1 MPVPETVVQP
11 CAAEPTSTG
20 SPAGLLTADQVVDVR
35 RPVQAKELL
44 LQRLAQQSAELNV
57 VLAAILRAMC
67 ERKQYQDQQ
76 LELVRKGIVKVVRK
90 RIKENQIRIG
100 TVFGALRDAVVQR
113 VATNSGV
120 LIECQTRMLLG
131 EVRNEQETATIAGAT
146 ETVGVFSGAATPAA
160 PTTPGTPQERCEAI
174 SAAAAQATATA
185 VASERVT
192 INFPDTTQAAINL
205 ANSLPD
211 PAYQPIEPVPGNG
224 IEAGPPAGEVPVEGE
239 YNG

>member
-1 MPVPETVVQP
+1 MPVPETVVTP

-20 SPAGLLTADQVVDVR
+20 SPAGLLTADAHADVR
-35 RPVQAKELL
+35 RPLQAKELL
-44 LQRLAQQSAELNV
+44 LSRLAQQSAELNV
-57 VLAAILRAMC
+57 VLAAILRALC
-67 ERKQYQDQQ
+67 ERKQYQDAE
-76 LELVRKGIVKVVRK
+76 LELVRKQIVKVCRK
-90 RIKENQIRIG
+90 RIKEGQVRLG
-100 TVFGALRDAVVQR
+100 TVFGALRDAVAQR

-131 EVRNEQETATIAGAT
+131 EYQSQTGTTT
-146 ETVGVFSGAATPAA
+146 ETGSAVGVSDTTAAVVVSDRPVPSTPADHAACISGAAALA
-160 PTTPGTPQERCEAI
+160 
-174 SAAAAQATATA
+174 SATA

-239 YNG
+239 VHG